1 MIVIQSMS
9 LTLDF
14 VAVAVITSSSAVLVF
29 AVVAAFVVQPL
40 FLSDYLVVLVCLSIV
55 YRLVFL

>member
-9 LTLDF
+9 LTLGF